1 MDRRAW
7 WATVHRVENSQTRLS
22 DQHYYHDIKEK
33 RKLGEGKMK
42 VYQLDESRGK
52 SEVRHTIILF
62 FNTAEIPINDEV
74 PALMAE

>member
-1 MDRRAW
+1 MI
-7 WATVHRVENSQTRLS
+7 LF
-22 DQHYYHDIKEK
+22 KEK
-33 RKLGEGKMK
+33 RKLGKGKMK

-52 SEVRHTIILF
+52 FEVRHTIILF